1 MKVNQ
6 AIIALSILVL
16 QVICLSAQ
24 NAQPSLHQQME
35 WLRQTKK
42 INFVYDSSLK
52 VDIPYAGPDI
62 RKMPVKKALK
72 TLFEK
77 TDIEYVISKNYVIL
91 KRSQKQQ
98 ISTFHTNI
106 NHKVQQVR
114 RRHTLSGYVR
124 DKGGESLINATVYD
138 LTHSIGTTTNEYGF
152 FSITLPEGDH
162 QIRFSYVGYA
172 DKVEKINLSKDIHY
186 NMSLQADSKLPEIVV
201 NGDLNS
207 PLLTTQT
214 GKRSFSSK
222 DIKTEFSLMSSPDVV
237 KTLQRVSGVAEGQEL
252 ASGLYVHGGNGDE
265 NLFLIDGTPL
275 YQINHA
281 LGLFSSFNTDVVK
294 NIDFYKSGFPA
305 RYAGRLSSVIDV
317 RTTDGDMNHFHGSY
331 RIGLLDASMQFEGPI
346 STGKTSYNIGLRRS
360 WADLLTRPLS
370 SWLSDKDDKLSFGYY
385 FMDLNAK
392 VTHQFNERSKVYL
405 SIYHGNDSWNLK
417 DVMDDSKGDG
427 YQEGQSYY
435 YEKAHSKLAWGNF
448 NVALNWNYLFSP
460 KLFANFTAVYTH
472 NRSRL
477 YVLDDERLIYPS
489 TDKASNIYHLE
500 HRYHSTIDDLGYR
513 MEFDNR
519 PNAFH
524 HIRFGHDFTM
534 HRFRPQTYMQLNYA
548 GNSDAKVDTVSVTG
562 HNRHQSYELTAYAE
576 DEIRLSRHWNVNVG
590 FNLSSFHIGSK
601 MFVNV
606 DPRLALKYQVSQQV
620 SMKASFT
627 QMTQYVHKI
636 SNSYL
641 DLPTDYW
648 VPTTDKLN
656 PMRSYQ
662 LAAGVYAQPSSHWL
676 FSLEGYYKQSRH
688 LLQYTS
694 WVGVEPPADRWE
706 AMVMDGKGV
715 FYGIEADAT
724 YRTDHLTLSGAYT
737 LSWNKRKY
745 EDFYPDWY
753 YDKFDNRHKL
763 NLSLQYAFNKKLS
776 CFAVWYYHT
785 GNHATV
791 PTQIAS
797 LPQLPDANGQVSST
811 WSAGYGYVYAI
822 PNNLTL
828 PAYHRLDLGFDFR
841 HVTKHGHERIWNLSI
856 YNVYCHLNSMYVKI
870 DYDEKRQQFR
880 AKNKAFVPILPSFSY
895 TIKF

>member
-6 AIIALSILVL
+6 TLFALSIFVL
-16 QVICLSAQ
+16 QTFCLSAQ
-24 NAQPSLHQQME
+24 NAMPSLRQQMKWLHQQ
-35 WLRQTKK
+35 KH

-52 VDIPYAGPDI
+52 VDVPYLGKDI
-62 RKMPVKKALK
+62 KKLSVKKALMA
-72 TLFEK
+72 LFEK
-77 TDIEYVISKNYVIL
+77 TDIEYNINANYVIL
-91 KRSQKQQ
+91 KRKQKQQ
-98 ISTFHTNI
+98 ISTSHTNS
-106 NHKVQQVR
+106 NHNVLQVQR
-114 RRHTLSGYVR
+114 CHTLSGYVR
-124 DKGGESLINATVYD
+124 DESGDSLINATVYD
-138 LTHSIGTTTNEYGF
+138 LTHGIGTTTNEYGF
-152 FSITLPEGDH
+152 FSLTLPEGEH
-162 QIRFSYVGYA
+162 QLRFSYVGYA
-172 DKVEKINLSKDIHY
+172 DKVEKVKLEKDIHY
-186 NMSLQADSKLPEIVV
+186 DMALHADSKLPEIVV

-214 GKRSFSSK
+214 GKRSFSAK

-281 LGLFSSFNTDVVK
+281 IGLFSSFNVDVVK

-305 RYAGRLSSVIDV
+305 RYGGRLSSVVDV
-317 RTTDGDMNHFHGSY
+317 RTADGDMNHFHGAY
-331 RIGLLDASMQFEGPI
+331 RIGLLDASVQFEGPI
-346 STGKTSYNIGLRRS
+346 KKGKTSYNIGLRRS

-370 SWLSDKDDKLSFGYY
+370 NWLSDKDDKISIGYY

-392 VTHQFNERSKVYL
+392 VTHRFSDRSKIYL
-405 SIYHGNDSWNLK
+405 SLYHGNDSWDVK
-417 DVMDDSKGDG
+417 DVADDSKVEGF
-427 YQEGQSYY
+427 QKGQSYY
-435 YEKAHSKLAWGNF
+435 YDKTQSKLAWGNF

-472 NRSRL
+472 NRSKL
-477 YVLDDERLIYPS
+477 YSLEDEQYVNPS
-489 TDKASNIYHLE
+489 SNASQIYHLE

-513 MEFDNR
+513 TEFDYR
-519 PNAFH
+519 PNAYH

-534 HRFRPQTYMQLNYA
+534 HQFRPQTYMQLNYV
-548 GNSDAKVDTVSVTG
+548 GQTSDKVDTTSVNG
-562 HNRHQSYELTAYAE
+562 RNQHKGYELSAYAE
-576 DEIRLSRHWNVNVG
+576 DEIILNSHWNVNVG
-590 FNLSSFHIGSK
+590 FNMGLFHIGSK
-601 MFVNV
+601 SFLHV
-606 DPRLALKYQVSQQV
+606 DPRFALKYQLSHDVSL
-620 SMKASFT
+620 KASFT
-627 QMTQYVHKI
+627 QMSQYVHKI

-648 VPTTDKLN
+648 VPTTERLK

-662 LAAGVYAQPSSHWL
+662 FAAGVYAQPNSHWL
-676 FSLEGYYKQSRH
+676 LSLEGYYKQSRH
-688 LLQYTS
+688 LIQYTS
-694 WVGVEPPADRWE
+694 WVGVEPPADKWDDL
-706 AMVMDGKGV
+706 VMDGKGL
-715 FYGIEADAT
+715 FYGLEVDAT
-724 YRTDHLTLSGAYT
+724 YRTGHLTLSGSYT

-763 NLSLQYAFNKKLS
+763 NLSLRYAFNKKVS
-776 CFAVWYYHT
+776 CYAVWYYHT

-791 PTQIAS
+791 PTQLAS
-797 LPQLPDANGQVSST
+797 LPQLPDAGGHLYSGWVGS
-811 WSAGYGYVYAI
+811 YDYVYAI

-856 YNVYCHLNSMYVKI
+856 YNAYCHLNSMYVKI
-870 DYDEKRQQFR
+870 DYDEEKQQFK
-880 AKNKAFVPILPSFSY
+880 AKNKAFIPILPSFSY